1 MTTRTN
7 RSYPGGAP
15 GLGATAGVIGALAG
29 LLIPRAWIE
38 ELSWQ
43 LYLDRLIA
51 AAAPPIGFNGQLVF
65 ALLLGLALALLGWL
79 VASWLRV
86 QPAAGGLTGLW
97 ARMRGV
103 RSDDEPDAPYL
114 RPMDRHPDAP
124 ARRPF
129 SAARDVPVEEE
140 WVDAPQTVVADE
152 DELLLDAHFDGA
164 DDGVVTESM
173 APISWD
179 DLDHVDVADTD
190 PVPAQAPVAEQ
201 VDAAPEAPM
210 AAVEAPAP
218 AEPTVAA
225 PAIAAPPEPLDLS
238 MARLDELIARLE
250 AGLSRRADTGSSSAS
265 TSAPT
270 VTVDESVPAAAEP
283 QTIVQNDGDFP
294 HDPALAAALATL
306 RRMNR
311 NS

>member
-1 MTTRTN
+1 MTTPTN

-29 LLIPRAWIE
+29 LIIPRAWIE

-43 LYLDRLIA
+43 LYVDRLIA

-114 RPMDRHPDAP
+114 RPIDRHPDAP

-140 WVDAPQTVVADE
+140 WVDAPQAADADE
-152 DELLLDAHFDGA
+152 DELLLDAHFDDAYADNVQFADTDGA
-164 DDGVVTESM
+164 AMPASA

-179 DLDHVDVADTD
+179 ELDRIDMVDAVPVPPPAVEQVDVA
-190 PVPAQAPVAEQ
+190 PV
-201 VDAAPEAPM
+201 APM
-210 AAVEAPAP
+210 AA
-218 AEPTVAA
+218 AEA
-225 PAIAAPPEPLDLS
+225 PAIAEPAAEQPQPLDLS

-250 AGLSRRADTGSSSAS
+250 AGLCRRADTGGPSAA
-265 TSAPT
+265 TPIAA
-270 VTVDESVPAAAEP
+270 VEESVSSAAEP
-283 QTIVQNDGDFP
+283 QAIVQNDGDFP